1 MSKKLTQY
9 SIKMFTKELDETFE
23 DKFYIDPDDNY
34 LNVLKQF
41 LNILERY
48 NLEITP
54 KQLDVII
61 INSGNPNEQRVLLER
76 VVMWLLSE
84 PMEFI
89 FEITPKD
96 GKAFRKVVFAADFQR
111 AFDFISDHY
120 DISEFKKL
128 NIEEV
133 KL

>member
-9 SIKMFTKELDETFE
+9 SIKMFSKELDKTFE
-23 DKFYIDPDDNY
+23 DKFYIDSDDSY

-41 LNILERY
+41 LNILEQY

-76 VVMWLLSE
+76 VVM
-84 PMEFI
+84 
-89 FEITPKD
+89 
-96 GKAFRKVVFAADFQR
+96 
-111 AFDFISDHY
+111 
-120 DISEFKKL
+120 
-128 NIEEV
+128 
-133 KL
+133 

>member
-76 VVMWLLSE
+76 VVM
-84 PMEFI
+84 
-89 FEITPKD
+89 
-96 GKAFRKVVFAADFQR
+96 
-111 AFDFISDHY
+111 
-120 DISEFKKL
+120 
-128 NIEEV
+128 
-133 KL
+133 